1 MGEQWHCTG
10 IKMRFLVFAAIL
22 VVGQATKVK
31 IHVPEEAA
39 ALLEDLT
46 IDDIPQKIRVHLKD
60 EKVTKMAKDHLH
72 GIIDN
77 FLADMKVNDPELH
90 EIYTTDD
97 RAHEFEEKRSVHEIA
112 KEKLLAD
119 LKVST
124 PTLHKVYMSLPA
136 DQQDA
141 FLGDLV
147 NGIGQAFKGPASI
160 VTGAVGL
167 VGGAVHGAVKGVVD
181 AGGHIVKGAT
191 EGCKSGILGCVGGAI
206 GGTVKGAGNVVVS
219 TLGGA
224 HKGSEAGLNIFDK
237 KHPEKPKCA
246 ADTIACKGYAA
257 AGRCTVNAQ
266 WTNYMRSA
274 CPHSCC
280 GKIAAAPCKDKI
292 NCAAYKRVCKHQKYV
307 KSMKHHCR
315 KTCGFC

>member
-10 IKMRFLVFAAIL
+10 IKMKFLVFAAIL

-31 IHVPEEAA
+31 IHVPQEAA

-60 EKVTKMAKDHLH
+60 EKATKMANDHLH

-77 FLADMKVNDPELH
+77 CLADMKVNDPELH

-97 RAHEFEEKRSVHEIA
+97 RADEFEEKRSVHEIA
-112 KEKLLAD
+112 KEKFLAD
-119 LKVST
+119 LKVSA
-124 PTLHKVYMSLPA
+124 PELHDIYTSLPA

-141 FLGDLV
+141 FLGDLF
-147 NGIGQAFKGPASI
+147 NGIGHAVKGVASI
-160 VTGAVGL
+160 ATGAVGL

-181 AGGHIVKGAT
+181 IGHHVVKGAT
-191 EGCKSGILGCVGGAI
+191 EGCKSGILECVGGAI

-237 KHPEKPKCA
+237 KHPAKPKCA
-246 ADTIACKGYAA
+246 ADTIAACGGYAA
-257 AGRCTVNAQ
+257 KGYCTVNA
-266 WTNYMRSA
+266 
-274 CPHSCC
+274 
-280 GKIAAAPCKDKI
+280 
-292 NCAAYKRVCKHQKYV
+292 
-307 KSMKHHCR
+307 
-315 KTCGFC
+315 